1 MIPGSA
7 EAELDVR
14 LLPGQD
20 PAAFLAELKGVIDD
34 PSVEVV
40 RPDHFY
46 QASESAIDTEL
57 FHSIERVVG
66 RHYPGVP
73 VTTKMSTGAT
83 ESALYRP
90 VGIVAYGFTPLLMTQ
105 EEDASQHSDDERVR
119 ESSLRDSAA
128 VFYEVVAET
137 VRGK

>member
-1 MIPGSA
+1 MFLGTADEEVNSLGAVRALAPEGFGESLRKA
-7 EAELDVR
+7 EYL
-14 LLPGQD
+14 
-20 PAAFLAELKGVIDD
+20 
-34 PSVEVV
+34 
-40 RPDHFY
+40 
-46 QASESAIDTEL
+46 
-57 FHSIERVVG
+57 
-66 RHYPGVP
+66 
-73 VTTKMSTGAT
+73 STGAT

-105 EEDASQHSDDERVR
+105 EEDASQHSDDERLR